1 MPYGS
6 VQLVPGINV
15 ERTPTANEAGISQ
28 SQLIRFRDS
37 LVQKMGGW
45 QRFYAF
51 NIAGVPRDLHAW
63 QDLNAGQHLL
73 AGTTSSLNM
82 ITGGSLQN
90 ITPQQFSSNFTPNFS
105 VVAGGTT
112 VTVTDPNINNVT
124 IYDSVMFN
132 TPIVIGSGIISGL
145 FPIVSTLGGTGYTI
159 QVPTAFGTTSSNTG
173 TLPLFATATTSNLV
187 TVTMTAHGIAT
198 AGTIAFQATTV
209 LSGVTIYGIF
219 PISYID
225 TNSFSITAPTVATGL
240 ATAFMNNGSAS
251 LQYFINIGPASAGAG
266 YGTGGYGSGGYG
278 TGTVGS
284 DQTGSPITAT
294 DWTSDN
300 WGQIALANAMGGPI
314 YQYDPTGGFQTS
326 SIVATAPPF
335 NNGIFVSNTLQIL
348 FAWGSTT
355 NASIGQ
361 ILDPMMIRWSDLS
374 DYTQFTTKTT
384 NQAGSFRIPIGSV
397 IRGGIAMA
405 NQNLFWTDLDAWAA
419 NYAGYPLVFG
429 FNKIGAG
436 AGMVS
441 SHAAQQFRGSVYW
454 MGPSNFYVYSGG
466 SVSVVP
472 CPVWDF
478 VFQNL
483 KTGSDVNGRPYV
495 ANIRAIPDTPYNEV
509 GWEFPS
515 SSSSDGENDS
525 YVKMNITEPGHPW
538 DFGPTGSMPRSAWID
553 QTVLGNPISA
563 TKNGIIYQ
571 QETTNDADGSPIT
584 ASFTTGYFYIAEGE
598 EFAFVDDIL
607 PDMKWGTYAGSQGA
621 QVQISFNVTN
631 YPTDAPV
638 TYGPYVMTA
647 AGPDHIPVRFRG
659 RLMSITVTS
668 SDLGSFW
675 RLGRIKYRWATAGR
689 N

>member
-6 VQLVPGINV
+6 VQLIPGINT

-28 SQLIRFRDS
+28 SQMIRFRDS
-37 LVQKMGGW
+37 LAQKMGGF

-82 ITGGSLQN
+82 ITNGSLVN

-112 VTVTDPNINNVT
+112 VTVADPNINNVT
-124 IYDSVMFN
+124 VFDSVMFN
-132 TPIVIGSGIISGL
+132 TPIVIGSTIISGL
-145 FPIVSTLGGTGYTI
+145 FPIVTTLGGTGYTI
-159 QVPTAFGTTSSNTG
+159 QLANAAGTTSNNTG
-173 TLPLFATATTSNLV
+173 TLPLFQTATSSNLV
-187 TVTMTAHGIAT
+187 SVLMTAHGIAT
-198 AGTIAFQATTV
+198 FGTIAFQATTV
-209 LSGVTIYGIF
+209 VSGVTIYGIF
-219 PISYID
+219 PITYIGAD
-225 TNSFSITAPTVATGL
+225 SFSITAASNATAL

-251 LQYFINIGPASAGAG
+251 LQYFINVGPASSGAG
-266 YGTGGYGSGGYG
+266 YGTGPYGSGGYG
-278 TGTVGS
+278 TGTAGT
-284 DQTGSPITAT
+284 DQTGVSITAT

-314 YQYDPTGGFQTS
+314 YQYDPTGGFQTA

-384 NQAGSFRIPIGSV
+384 NQAGSFRLPIGSV
-397 IRGGIAMA
+397 IRGGMAMA
-405 NQNLFWTDLDAWAA
+405 LQNLFWTDLDLWAG
-419 NYAGYPLVFG
+419 NYAGFPLVFG
-429 FNKIGAG
+429 FTKIGAG
-436 AGMVS
+436 AGMIS
-441 SHAAQQFRGSVYW
+441 SHAAQPFRGAVYW
-454 MGPSNFYVYSGG
+454 MGPSNFYVYAGG
-466 SVSVVP
+466 TVSVMP

-483 KTGSDVNGRPYV
+483 KSGSDANGRPYT
-495 ANIRAIPDTPYNEV
+495 ANIRAMPNTPFNEV

-515 SSSSDGENDS
+515 ASSTDGENDS
-525 YVKMNITEPGHPW
+525 YVKMNVSEPGRPW
-538 DFGPTGSMPRSAWID
+538 DFGPVGTMARSAWMD

-571 QETTNDADGSPIT
+571 QETTNDADGNPIT
-584 ASFTTGYFYIAEGE
+584 ASLTTGYFFIAEGE
-598 EFAFVDDIL
+598 EWAFVDMII
-607 PDMKWGTYAGSQGA
+607 PDYKFGTYAGSQNA
-621 QVQISFNVTN
+621 QIQMTFNVVN
-631 YPTDAPV
+631 YPTDTPT
-638 TYGPYVMTA
+638 TYGPYVVSNSTEFF
-647 AGPDHIPVRFRG
+647 PVRFRG
-659 RLMSITVTS
+659 RQMSITITS

-675 RLGRIKYRWATAGR
+675 RIGRVRYRWAPSGR